1 MAVDYRPKH
10 LKQMKEYLASDLSC
24 PFCSLLGTSK
34 RHLDVHCYEN
44 HNHCYR
50 HKETF
55 KDKNE
60 TFEHLEKSHKE
71 TGRRCHHCFDFFSF
85 DIDAMKNHIHENH
98 SEEFKMTRGNVKN
111 VKKRT
116 ANQKNGKLK
125 CDRCKVST
133 ITSAVTLEKHYYR
146 YVLKS

>member
-1 MAVDYRPKH
+1 MS
-10 LKQMKEYLASDLSC
+10 EYLLFAEHVVNIN
-24 PFCSLLGTSK
+24 CSECQNQFLYTTCSPHVLQKEELLTK
-34 RHLDVHCYEN
+34 IYL
-44 HNHCYR
+44 YR

-98 SEEFKMTRGNVKN
+98 SEGYKMTRGNVKN

-116 ANQKNGKLK
+116 AKIQKNGKLK

-146 YVLKS
+146 Y

>member
-1 MAVDYRPKH
+1 M
-10 LKQMKEYLASDLSC
+10 LKKCSSCVQLVRVSSLRNDLLQN
-24 PFCSLLGTSK
+24 P
-34 RHLDVHCYEN
+34 Y
-44 HNHCYR
+44 
-50 HKETF
+50 F

-98 SEEFKMTRGNVKN
+98 RQEFKMTRGNVKS

-116 ANQKNGKLK
+116 AKIQKNGKLK

-146 YVLKS
+146 Y